1 MNKNKI
7 IPNKDYIETFMNV
20 LFSRS
25 EGYIALR
32 SFAEK
37 GSKQSI
43 PPTHEWLD
51 SDTYYIDKAY
61 EFTKEVAKERT
72 GCYVIPGTVDERG
85 RAKATDV
92 VEMQTLLI
100 DIDEGDTEEKL
111 RILTA
116 ALDKPTLIVESGGI
130 TSDGHRRLHVYWQL
144 LKPASGDDLKTL
156 LELRYKIALA
166 VGGDVSFKSAH
177 QPIRIAGSVYYK
189 NGQCRLVKIRKYE
202 PYEYDL
208 SWLVGCAES
217 LPDAPIVESLKAN
230 SSGNKATSTTSIQ
243 LPSLAQN
250 KPFEQVL
257 TTKVHEG
264 AVDGTTRFASLQRVI
279 GYWLCRYHD
288 GVINKE
294 KALEEIV
301 AYNEANV
308 VPPWP
313 DDKLQQMV
321 NGIWKKHVNENGEGN
336 SDTLN
341 CNRETIKISSYPLS
355 KYLTDNN
362 TLPNDIIAPRI
373 LTPSS
378 IFVFGGAPKVGKSDF
393 LLSLFAHLAA
403 GKEFL
408 GFKPPRPLRIFY
420 FQAEIGYHYLRERLQ
435 SMKLPKEI
443 TDIGQNNLH
452 ITPNIKLLL
461 NEAAIDSLAEHILSV
476 LPNPPDIIA
485 VDPIR
490 NVFDGGKAGATENDN
505 DAMLFFLQ
513 QRIERLR
520 DKVNPDS
527 GIILVHHTK
536 KLTQK
541 QFDEEPFSAFSGAS
555 SLRGYYSS
563 GAILRRS
570 DINPEEKE
578 LIFELRNGIEIPPK
592 ILKKKDGQWC
602 QENAQ
607 NRRIARKKQGSLFDR
622 ERERRV
628 GVILSLLEIE
638 ALKGKFYLIKQF
650 AEKFRNTNDL
660 GNKRSIQDDCSA
672 AATQGLIK
680 FFDNPKHY
688 GLNLENINS
697 SLGFMCI
704 QNMRMYLKKKVNA
717 ETGEISEHYIKIL
730 PTHYKRDGDGRKEEM
745 INPQIWEIDV
755 KENEVKDIKNEQ

>member
-1 MNKNKI
+1 MNENKI
-7 IPNKDYIETFMNV
+7 TPNKEDIKIFMHV
-20 LFSRS
+20 LFSS
-25 EGYIALR
+25 SQGYIALR
-32 SFAEK
+32 SFPER
-37 GSKQSI
+37 GGKQSR
-43 PPTHEWLD
+43 PSNHEWIEADREGNYL
-51 SDTYYIDKAY
+51 DKAY
-61 EFTKEVAKERT
+61 EFAEEVTKDGT
-72 GCYVIPGTVDERG
+72 GCYAISGTVDERG

-92 VEMQTLLI
+92 IEMQTLLI
-100 DIDEGDTEEKL
+100 DIDEGNTEEKL
-111 RILTA
+111 RILTD
-116 ALDKPTLIVESGGI
+116 ALGEPTLIVESGGI
-130 TSDGHRRLHVYWQL
+130 TSDGHKKLHIYWQL
-144 LKPASGDDLKTL
+144 LKPASGDDLKPL
-156 LELRYKIALA
+156 LELRHKIALA
-166 VGGDVSFKSAH
+166 VGGDISFKSAH
-177 QPIRIAGSVYYK
+177 QPIRVAGSVYYK

-208 SWLVGCAES
+208 AELVEGTKL
-217 LPDAPIVESLKAN
+217 LPDAPVIGALNADSKK
-230 SSGNKATSTTSIQ
+230 SKATSIQ
-243 LPSLAQN
+243 IPSLASH

-264 AVDGTTRFASLQRVI
+264 AVDGNTRFSSLQRVI

-288 GVINKE
+288 GVINKQ
-294 KALEEIV
+294 KALEEIA

-313 DDKLQQMV
+313 DNKLQQMI
-321 NGIWKKHVNENGEGN
+321 NGIWKKHVDENGEGN
-336 SDTLN
+336 ADIQN
-341 CNRETIKISSYPLS
+341 YKGGKVKISSYPLS
-355 KYLTDNN
+355 KYLTDDN
-362 TLPNDIIAPRI
+362 TFPNDIIAPRI

-435 SMKLPKEI
+435 SMQLPKEI
-443 TDIGQNNLH
+443 TDIGQDNLH

-461 NEAAIDSLAEHILSV
+461 NEAAIDSLAEHILDMMS
-476 LPNPPDIIA
+476 NPPDIIA

-570 DINPEEKE
+570 DINPEERE

-592 ILKKKDGQWC
+592 ILKKKDGQSGI
-602 QENAQ
+602 
-607 NRRIARKKQGSLFDR
+607 RRMLK
-622 ERERRV
+622 
-628 GVILSLLEIE
+628 IE
-638 ALKGKFYLIKQF
+638 ELHVKSRALCLIV
-650 AEKFRNTNDL
+650 
-660 GNKRSIQDDCSA
+660 S
-672 AATQGLIK
+672 
-680 FFDNPKHY
+680 
-688 GLNLENINS
+688 
-697 SLGFMCI
+697 
-704 QNMRMYLKKKVNA
+704 
-717 ETGEISEHYIKIL
+717 
-730 PTHYKRDGDGRKEEM
+730 
-745 INPQIWEIDV
+745 
-755 KENEVKDIKNEQ
+755 ENEGFL